1 MAPVDRVDPEL
12 LPALQ
17 GFLAALG
24 GGLNLSDIPTLR
36 GLMGAG
42 APTGLP
48 VLEGVAVEEQRVP
61 RPEGEDPVRVRIYRP
76 AAQSGVLPALLWIH
90 GGGYVLGNVEQ
101 DDLFAKNVVTTV
113 DCVVVSVDYRL
124 APEHPFPAPLEDCY
138 AALRWLARNAGEL
151 RVDPAR
157 IAIGGASAG
166 GGLAA
171 GLALLA
177 RDRAEVKPVLQLLI
191 YPMIDDRNVEPPSDT
206 LPDTLLWS
214 RENNRIGWRCYLGRE
229 PGGEGVPA
237 YAAAFRAQALS
248 GLPPAYIGVGELDLF
263 LDENL
268 EYAQRLLRA
277 GVPTDLHVYPA
288 AFHGFEGLAPSADV
302 SRRFIN
308 DRNHVLKRVLHG

>member
-1 MAPVDRVDPEL
+1 MDPIDRVDPEL

-42 APTGLP
+42 APAGLP
-48 VLEGVAVEEQRVP
+48 LLEGVAVEEQQVP
-61 RPEGEDPVRVRIYRP
+61 GPEGAGPVRVRIYRP
-76 AAQSGVLPALLWIH
+76 ATQSGVLPALLWIH
-90 GGGYVLGNVEQ
+90 GGGYMLGNVEQ
-101 DDLFAKNVVTTV
+101 DDLFAKNVVTSV

-124 APEHPFPAPLEDCY
+124 APEHPFPAPVEDCY

-151 RVDPAR
+151 RVDPAH

-177 RDRAEVKPVLQLLI
+177 RDRAEVVPVLQLLI
-191 YPMIDDRNVEPPSDT
+191 YPMIDDRNVEPPSAT

-229 PGGEGVPA
+229 PGGEGVSA
-237 YAAAFRAQALS
+237 YAAAFRAQALA

-277 GVPTDLHVYPA
+277 GVPTDLHVYPG

-308 DRNHVLKRVLHG
+308 DRNHVLKRALHG